1 MGSTPPC
8 MLYQTVQGEIN
19 MLHGIIMTLFGLISL
34 IGVVGYLLKNQSLTR
49 GKKLSLF
56 FFTFSHVCFLIT
68 GIMSWLT
75 SVSPIV
81 FISTVVLV
89 FISRI
94 INGLIL
100 YGKNNPRHYLVTG
113 AILMLAFLLYLY
125 SL

>member
-1 MGSTPPC
+1 M
-8 MLYQTVQGEIN
+8 I
-19 MLHGIIMTLFGLISL
+19 HGIIMTLFGLISL
-34 IGVVGYLLKNQSLTR
+34 IGVVGYLLKNQSLSR
-49 GKKLSLF
+49 GKKLSLS

-68 GIMSWLT
+68 DIMSWLT

-125 SL
+125 CL